1 MEEVDGNFSVKG
13 DIDCGLPEI
22 IKDKIELISNL
33 NYWYNFTE
41 IVKPSAYIF
50 LTDLHEKLCEQ
61 LGIITK
67 SLQSL
72 RGKYSLSKVSIAK
85 ETSNF
90 ATIQS
95 SLK

>member
-22 IKDKIELISNL
+22 NKDKIELISNL